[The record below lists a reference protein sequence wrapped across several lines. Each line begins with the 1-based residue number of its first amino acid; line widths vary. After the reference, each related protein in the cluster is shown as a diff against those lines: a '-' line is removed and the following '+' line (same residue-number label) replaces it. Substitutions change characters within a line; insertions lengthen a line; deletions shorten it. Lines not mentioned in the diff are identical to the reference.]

1 MERGGKGTDRLPSYP
16 EPQSSIKNGRADL
29 SLHFHLRAE
38 PPAPSLAPPPR
49 PGVPAAPRERHLRGD
64 RLRKV
69 DSIRMKSAQH
79 LYQVVEASG
88 QHWLTLTSDSCPYDF
103 LGNWRQKKFRVR
115 ESWVSN
121 GALGV
126 ARVRVLY

>member
-49 PGVPAAPRERHLRGD
+49 PGVPAAPRERHLRQVAEGGFHPD
-64 RLRKV
+64 EECSASVPGSGGLRAALANIDLRQLPLRFPWELASEEIQGARELGVKW
-69 DSIRMKSAQH
+69 SIRCGK
-79 LYQVVEASG
+79 G
-88 QHWLTLTSDSCPYDF
+88 
-103 LGNWRQKKFRVR
+103 
-115 ESWVSN
+115 
-121 GALGV
+121 
-126 ARVRVLY
+126 